1 MYWRVTYF
9 TYRASWTINIT
20 VSILLATFKKKKY
33 LNRIEEHYSLFFPM
47 KTAKLDGTSG
57 VILSTHTN
65 LQKAQDRTHKDTY
78 DKNGTMKKSLGHKFI
93 TSDIA
98 YFINLGIVGNVIE
111 KV

>member
-1 MYWRVTYF
+1 M
-9 TYRASWTINIT
+9 
-20 VSILLATFKKKKY
+20 
-33 LNRIEEHYSLFFPM
+33 NRIEEHYSLFFPM

-57 VILSTHTN
+57 VILSTHSN
-65 LQKAQDRTHKDTY
+65 LQKTQDRTHKDTY